1 MNSKEIN
8 EIIDKLEGLFDKMI
22 QLKTLDNESRRL
34 KLQEAKGGKQFPSG
48 GWTEEIKTHDTLTVE
63 KVITGRETGSMFEM
77 MGQVFN
83 PNANEKTFDEIQDQF
98 KKDFR
103 CQP

>member
-8 EIIDKLEGLFDKMI
+8 ETIDKLEGLFDKMI

-48 GWTEEIKTHDTLTVE
+48 GFATANEHKVNEVVE
-63 KVITGRETGSMFEM
+63 DRETGSMFEL
-77 MGQVFN
+77 MGHVFN
-83 PNANEKTFDEIQDQF
+83 PNANEKTFDVIQDQF